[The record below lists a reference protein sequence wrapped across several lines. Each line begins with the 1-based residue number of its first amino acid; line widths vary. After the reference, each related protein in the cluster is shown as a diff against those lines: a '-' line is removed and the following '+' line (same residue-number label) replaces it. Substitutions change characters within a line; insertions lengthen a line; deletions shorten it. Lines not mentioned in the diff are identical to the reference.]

1 MKTQPWQ
8 LETGA
13 YPFSIRFNPH
23 YSHLDTERHVNN
35 VAVQSFHT
43 EARTRFHMAVLGDR
57 AWYSDD
63 VLLRPRRTV
72 THFLRETH
80 YPHEVTAAVRL
91 VAVEDDSY
99 RLVQALFQSG
109 ECVGVQEC
117 LMGAWGEA
125 GWAASRWVALPEAAR
140 RALAAEQVD
149 GQPLLP
155 WPELPEET
163 ETLEPGPRQVALTAR
178 YADLDPDRRL
188 SELAQ
193 ARYLEQARAGSV
205 TMLRQPNL
213 GLLVARIDIRYQRW
227 DTGMGE
233 VALSSELAG
242 IGNSSF
248 VLRGRA
254 AVDGRPVAM
263 AESVMVLID
272 RDTHRPTPVPDA
284 LRAEMAVLQPPTA

>member
-1 MKTQPWQ
+1 M
-8 LETGA
+8 
-13 YPFSIRFNPH
+13 
-23 YSHLDTERHVNN
+23 
-35 VAVQSFHT
+35 
-43 EARTRFHMAVLGDR
+43 
-57 AWYSDD
+57 
-63 VLLRPRRTV
+63 LLRPRRTV

-117 LMGAWGEA
+117 LMGAWAES

-163 ETLEPGPRQVALTAR
+163 ETFEPGPRQVALTAR

-213 GLLVARIDIRYQRW
+213 GLLVARCLTFSAAIPQS
-227 DTGMGE
+227 E
-233 VALSSELAG
+233 VHQLHPWNRSPY
-242 IGNSSF
+242 
-248 VLRGRA
+248 RGTVVRTYFFPA
-254 AVDGRPVAM
+254 FDPCF
-263 AESVMVLID
+263 D
-272 RDTHRPTPVPDA
+272 RT
-284 LRAEMAVLQPPTA
+284 

>member
-1 MKTQPWQ
+1 MKTQSWQ
-8 LETGA
+8 LQTGA
-13 YPFSIRFNPH
+13 YPFSIRFSPH

-91 VAVEDDSY
+91 VAVEDDCY

-117 LMGAWGEA
+117 LMGAWHGP
-125 GWAASRWVALPEAAR
+125 GWVALPAPVR
-140 RALAAEQVD
+140 RALEAEQV
-149 GQPLLP
+149 GLEPLLP
-155 WPELPEET
+155 WPELPEES
-163 ETLEPGPRQVALTAR
+163 ETLVEGPRRVALEAR

-188 SELAQ
+188 AELAL
-193 ARYLEQARAGSV
+193 ARYLEQARAGSL
-205 TMLRQPNL
+205 TMLRQPGL

-254 AVDGRPVAM
+254 AVDRRPVAM

-272 RDTHRPTPVPDA
+272 RDTHRPTPVPDE
-284 LRAEMAVLQPPTA
+284 LRAEMAVLQPTA

>member
-99 RLVQALFQSG
+99 RLVQALFQNG

-140 RALAAEQVD
+140 PRSTKE
-149 GQPLLP
+149 LLP
-155 WPELPEET
+155 MP
-163 ETLEPGPRQVALTAR
+163 A
-178 YADLDPDRRL
+178 
-188 SELAQ
+188 
-193 ARYLEQARAGSV
+193 
-205 TMLRQPNL
+205 
-213 GLLVARIDIRYQRW
+213 
-227 DTGMGE
+227 
-233 VALSSELAG
+233 SSELNAT
-242 IGNSSF
+242 SPM
-248 VLRGRA
+248 
-254 AVDGRPVAM
+254 PV
-263 AESVMVLID
+263 SQ
-272 RDTHRPTPVPDA
+272 RW
-284 LRAEMAVLQPPTA
+284 

>member
-109 ECVGVQEC
+109 ECVGAVSYTH
-117 LMGAWGEA
+117 LT
-125 GWAASRWVALPEAAR
+125 LP
-140 RALAAEQVD
+140 
-149 GQPLLP
+149 
-155 WPELPEET
+155 T
-163 ETLEPGPRQVALTAR
+163 IC
-178 YADLDPDRRL
+178 
-188 SELAQ
+188 
-193 ARYLEQARAGSV
+193 SV
-205 TMLRQPNL
+205 
-213 GLLVARIDIRYQRW
+213 
-227 DTGMGE
+227 
-233 VALSSELAG
+233 
-242 IGNSSF
+242 
-248 VLRGRA
+248 
-254 AVDGRPVAM
+254 
-263 AESVMVLID
+263 
-272 RDTHRPTPVPDA
+272 
-284 LRAEMAVLQPPTA
+284 